1 MFYVIEVS
9 TGDAAIAGKAV
20 YQYETQEEAV
30 GTFHSKL
37 GAAMKSDKF
46 TTELCMVIDDN
57 GAVYRSEKY
66 TKAVQPVEE
75 EPVEEPIEEEPI
87 ETEGE

>member
-1 MFYVIEVS
+1 MYFVIEVS

-20 YQYETQEEAV
+20 YQYNTQEEAV

-66 TKAVQPVEE
+66 IKPTE
-75 EPVEEPIEEEPI
+75 EPTEE
-87 ETEGE
+87 